1 MNDLPYFKPT
11 HKQNDGVEIM
21 SHPSGNPNW
30 FIDEYG
36 QVVTCFDP
44 VELDGTENRDKGQLS
59 LI

>member
-11 HKQNDGVEIM
+11 HKKGDGVEIM
-21 SHPSGNPNW
+21 PHPSGKPNW

-36 QVVTCFDP
+36 QVVTYFDP
-44 VELDGTENRDKGQLS
+44 IELDGTENRDKGQLS